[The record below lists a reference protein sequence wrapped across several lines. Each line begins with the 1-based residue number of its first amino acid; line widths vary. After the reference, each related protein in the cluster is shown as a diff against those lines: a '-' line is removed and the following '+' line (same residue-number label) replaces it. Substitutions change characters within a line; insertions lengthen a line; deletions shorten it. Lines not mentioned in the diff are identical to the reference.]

1 MLEVVTDLQPFSKG
15 KPTSPLTPSQ
25 VEPFEND

>member
-15 KPTSPLTPSQ
+15 KATSLTPSQ